1 VYTFFK
7 SLQSFYK
14 DESCRYVNEGT
25 DQTLYSFTVRLNA
38 CGTQFIDQF
47 KEGGQAYL
55 ENVLVIQNEPGIQE
69 VYYSFRYGDF
79 FDQLNKHQLLK
90 EYLIPWS

>member
-1 VYTFFK
+1 MYEMWALYIFCN
-7 SLQSFYK
+7 SLQGFYR

-25 DQTLYSFTVRLNA
+25 GQTRYSFTVRLNA

-55 ENVLVIQNEPGIQE
+55 ENVLVFQNEPGIQE
-69 VYYSFRYGDF
+69 VCYTFRSCDGCGY
-79 FDQLNKHQLLK
+79 
-90 EYLIPWS
+90 EI

>member
-1 VYTFFK
+1 
-7 SLQSFYK
+7 
-14 DESCRYVNEGT
+14 VNEGT
-25 DQTLYSFTVRLNA
+25 GQIRYAFTVHLNA

-69 VYYSFRYGDF
+69 VCHSFIFYFDDF
-79 FDQLNKHQLLK
+79 ELLVL
-90 EYLIPWS
+90 E